1 MFLLRARHC
10 PGHCHLCCLVQS
22 SESWVKYVADGE
34 SEAQDRYVPELK
46 EVEISSNSELYF
58 LHYMLA
64 ASLTPLVLAEVVAT
78 GGKNER

>member
-1 MFLLRARHC
+1 M
-10 PGHCHLCCLVQS
+10 GIY
-22 SESWVKYVADGE
+22 KYVADGE

-58 LHYMLA
+58 LHYMLV
-64 ASLTPLVLAEVVAT
+64 ASLTPLVLAEMVAT